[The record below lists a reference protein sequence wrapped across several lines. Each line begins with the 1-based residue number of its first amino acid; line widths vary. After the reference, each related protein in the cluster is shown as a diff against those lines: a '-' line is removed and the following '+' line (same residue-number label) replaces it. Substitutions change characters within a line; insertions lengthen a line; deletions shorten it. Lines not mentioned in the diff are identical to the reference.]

1 MTTRKVTDL
10 DKFSLE
16 QVWRPYQTKAGVG
29 DDARLTSSPM
39 NLDDTAAKLA
49 EDTEWSRLVLSR
61 IRACNFYFPPYVK
74 HRLVDVVRAKP

>member
-1 MTTRKVTDL
+1 L

-16 QVWRPYQTKAGVG
+16 QVWRPYQTKGGVG
-29 DDARLTSSPM
+29 DGVRLTSAPM